1 MKKSPVAGI
10 SGSIRADCMTRAD
23 LTAAEKHGKRLDKTS
38 RARAITKDPPV
49 TTTGLDLRKLYKA
62 HVSDAFVPKCKTIA
76 KHIIVQFPKEL
87 VDGEDAEFMLRHA
100 RKMVERIFGDQA
112 IFADRVDRD
121 EKGRHIVDIFVA
133 PKHIKVTKHTSR
145 LAVTVSVHEEK
156 LAEKHGR
163 KNSTYGRGRAM
174 QDSIFEYFRDVM
186 QLPGVQR
193 GNPKTNPGP
202 DWKNAEALRED
213 ELAERLAEADA
224 LVKKLEKQVKES
236 AAERAKFEK
245 LQKEAELA
253 AQQAAVDR
261 TQAASELADAKEE
274 AANIRRNAQ
283 QEREREA
290 EEAQQI
296 RERLAEGLANVPQ
309 VQAEMAEALEEAE
322 AERFKAVDER
332 RAAARLRAEAEE
344 EKRRVEEQRRLEER
358 QRALLERASDDAEG
372 LNLRTKGETFEMNTL
387 AMTVDEKDVYGRKWS
402 KALIALARSM
412 ARMLERL
419 REAAR
424 ELLASRQAADR
435 DMAEAKKR
443 EVEAEQRGRQL
454 TNDQKELADQKR
466 AFERDKASH
475 RAKAEALQ
483 KIEASIG
490 EKSDVTERW
499 TKVIALAVESPA
511 MFDIAKAGDV
521 SLSELGRKEASEP
534 LRAFMQTTPPEWVPG
549 AMKRLTTTFAA
560 LDQKTAVIDQEKAK
574 VAAKEVALTEMIARA
589 GPILSAKQEEAV
601 SEAKKVIRQFEMPPP
616 GVER

>member
-10 SGSIRADCMTRAD
+10 SGSIRADCLTRAD

-38 RARAITKDPPV
+38 KARAITKDPPV
-49 TTTGLDLRKLYKA
+49 TTTGLDLRKLYEA
-62 HVSDAFVPKCKTIA
+62 HVSDAFVPKCKTVA

-133 PKHIKVTKHTSR
+133 PKHIKETKHTSR

-156 LAEKHGR
+156 LAEKHGL

-224 LVKKLEKQVKES
+224 LVKKLEKQDKES

-245 LQKEAELA
+245 LQEEAELA

-290 EEAQQI
+290 QEAQQI
-296 RERLAEGLANVPQ
+296 REQLAERLANVPQ
-309 VQAEMAEALEEAE
+309 VQAETAEALEEAE
-322 AERFKAVDER
+322 AERFRAVDER
-332 RAAARLRAEAEE
+332 RTAARLRAEAEE
-344 EKRRVEEQRRLEER
+344 EKRRVEEKHDFEKR
-358 QRALLERASDDAEG
+358 QHALLVRASDDDEG
-372 LNLRTKGETFEMNTL
+372 LNLRTKGDLFEMNKG
-387 AMTVDEKDVYGRKWS
+387 AMTPDEIEAYRRPWS
-402 KALIALARSM
+402 KMLIAM
-412 ARMLERL
+412 ARNIAHMLERF
-419 REAAR
+419 REATVKLLER
-424 ELLASRQAADR
+424 EKTADSR
-435 DMAEAKKR
+435 MAEAMRR
-443 EVEAEQRGRQL
+443 EADAEERARQL
-454 TNDQKELADQKR
+454 AGKQKDLADQKL
-466 AFERDKASH
+466 AFERDQVSH
-475 RAKAEALQ
+475 RAKAKAFE
-483 KIEASIG
+483 KREASHAEEIA
-490 EKSDVTERW
+490 EDNRW
-499 TKVIALAVESPA
+499 RDAIALAVEFPQMIKMTKEGSIE
-511 MFDIAKAGDV
+511 FTEAGQKTATGD
-521 SLSELGRKEASEP
+521 LQKLLKK
-534 LRAFMQTTPPEWVPG
+534 TPPVWVSR
-549 AMKRLTTTFAA
+549 AVKSFVATSA
-560 LDQKTAVIDQEKAK
+560 LADQKTAEKLA
-574 VAAKEVALTEMIARA
+574 VLDDMIASA
-589 GPILSAKQEEAV
+589 GPTLSPKQKETV
-601 SEAKKVIRQFEMPPP
+601 SEARKVMKQFGMPPP